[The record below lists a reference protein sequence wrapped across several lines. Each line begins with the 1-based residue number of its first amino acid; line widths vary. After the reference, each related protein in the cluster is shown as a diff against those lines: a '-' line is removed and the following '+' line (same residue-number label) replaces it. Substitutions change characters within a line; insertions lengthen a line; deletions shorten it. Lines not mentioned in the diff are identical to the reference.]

1 MASIDVEN
9 HIEELKGFAGNAKDV
24 DLYSLKKELTGL
36 SEASHV
42 FDNFEKESM
51 SIGREELSQM
61 QNLSLLIKIR
71 KLACEIKDKK
81 QINDRLHSLHFNLN
95 MLKNADAG
103 SLKPI
108 KSAFDAFLHN
118 NETKIDNIISELNDF
133 KTKIDGI
140 NKHHSNLLPRSL
152 DNKLKIDGKYGR
164 HIEKLHSIHKKQK
177 NALVSTIRLF
187 LKMAKKHI
195 KSLKRFKN
203 IG

>member
-71 KLACEIKDKK
+71 NLACE
-81 QINDRLHSLHFNLN
+81 INDRLHSLHFNLN

-133 KTKIDGI
+133 K
-140 NKHHSNLLPRSL
+140 RS
-152 DNKLKIDGKYGR
+152 
-164 HIEKLHSIHKKQK
+164 
-177 NALVSTIRLF
+177 
-187 LKMAKKHI
+187 
-195 KSLKRFKN
+195 
-203 IG
+203 